1 VDTEEMV
8 AACPRFVVDWS
19 RTTQTIVDARM
30 RRRHIGF
37 VESCHRMLDLRG
49 SMGAENIE
57 GSVAIGKQPRVS
69 MHQRRVAASADVGM
83 TA

>member
-1 VDTEEMV
+1 MV

-30 RRRHIGF
+30 RRHIGF
-37 VESCHRMLDLRG
+37 VESCHRKSDLRDP
-49 SMGAENIE
+49 MGAENIE
-57 GSVAIGKQPRVS
+57 GSVAIGKQQRVS
-69 MHQRRVAASADVGM
+69 MRRRRVAASADVGM